1 VRNLK
6 SEIRNPKQLLPLL
19 MPAGEGKPYDL
30 RARTLAFSIR
40 ILRISGALPETIE
53 GSMVRRQLIRAGT
66 SVGANV
72 QEADG
77 AVTRADTRRSFVIS
91 KKEAQECAYWLRIV
105 DELWG
110 AKVSVKKDI
119 DEVEPLTRILRSII
133 DRLGK

>member
-1 VRNLK
+1 
-6 SEIRNPKQLLPLL
+6 
-19 MPAGEGKPYDL
+19 MPAGEGKPYEL

-40 ILRISGALPETIE
+40 ILRISSALPETIE

-105 DELWG
+105 DEMWG
-110 AKVSVKKDI
+110 AKVPVKPDI
-119 DEVEPLTRILRSII
+119 DEVEQLTRILRTII